1 MLARHILQE
10 RYRHGGNF
18 VVAWSEADTKERRE
32 NIWKIVGPELIFVVL
47 TTVDQSLLQKRRQ
60 QRRQL
65 WENYYT
71 SEGLEREV
79 ERHEDQMDQTD
90 ELKDDEYKVVSIE
103 ITDEM
108 KVEEVANKII
118 ELIECI

>member
-18 VVAWSEADTKERRE
+18 VVAWSKADTKERRDT
-32 NIWKIVGPELIFVVL
+32 IWKIVGPELIFVVL

-90 ELKDDEYKVVSIE
+90 ELKDDEYKVVNIE
-103 ITDEM
+103 ITDGM